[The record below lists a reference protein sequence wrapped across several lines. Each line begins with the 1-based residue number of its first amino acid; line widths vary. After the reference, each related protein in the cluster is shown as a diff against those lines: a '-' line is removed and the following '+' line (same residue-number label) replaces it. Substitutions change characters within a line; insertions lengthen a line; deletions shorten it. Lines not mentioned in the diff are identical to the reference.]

1 MGDLYS
7 QPFPPGFRFQP
18 TEEELL
24 AHYLR
29 NKHHQRLHLPSHPLL
44 LNAIQDLD
52 IYNHDPVNLPETAY
66 FPSVDEEKRWFFFTP
81 RAEGKQEDGL
91 KRKAKG
97 GYWKRMGGE
106 RAVVSVK
113 EGAVLGTKKTFAF
126 YRGTF
131 PQACKTDWV
140 MDEYELADSHSAL
153 GKESFAL
160 CCVFLKACAGKEK
173 HAPNSHAEYIPAAA
187 RNPDVDIP
195 PTQHI
200 GASLY
205 GIGEVVAQEDDMQDE
220 LGRFLMAMID
230 EPDGLLAAH
239 PVDNT
244 VLSVVGILQPDENLV
259 KFSNGLTSDGA
270 DDVIDEPIDPAI
282 VEGTWASW
290 LVFVT
295 IPLMMKLCC

>member
-7 QPFPPGFRFQP
+7 LPFPPGFRFQP

-29 NKHHQRLHLPSHPLL
+29 NKHRQRLALPSPPLL

-52 IYNHDPVNLPETAY
+52 IYNHDPGNLPETAS
-66 FPSVDEEKRWFFFTP
+66 FPSVDEEKRWYFFTP
-81 RAEGKQEDGL
+81 RADGKQADGL

-97 GYWKRMGGE
+97 GYWKRKGGD
-106 RAVVSVK
+106 RMVVSGK
-113 EGAVLGTKKTFAF
+113 EGAVLGTKKSFVF
-126 YRGTF
+126 YRGRF
-131 PQACKTDWV
+131 PDAGKTDWV
-140 MDEYELADSHSAL
+140 MDEYELADSHSSP

-173 HAPNSHAEYIPAAA
+173 QAPNSHAEYIPAVA
-187 RNPDVDIP
+187 RNHDVDIP
-195 PTQHI
+195 SKQHV

-205 GIGEVVAQEDDMQDE
+205 GIGEVVAQEDDMQDD

-230 EPDGLLAAH
+230 ESDRLFAAH
-239 PVDNT
+239 PVENT
-244 VLSVVGILQPDENLV
+244 VRSMV
-259 KFSNGLTSDGA
+259 KFCNGLTSDGT

-282 VEGTWASW
+282 LEGDFIELNDLRSP
-290 LVFVT
+290 VPDVDSSG
-295 IPLMMKLCC
+295 